1 VLENQIG
8 NFLSQDKDLLD
19 NLDPSFRNSIRS
31 QTSNA

>member
-19 NLDPSFRNSIRS
+19 NLDPSF
-31 QTSNA
+31 